1 VSDKIS
7 ACLLVRDDASTLKVC
22 LESIRPHVDELVILD
37 TGSTDDSPA
46 IAKEYADKWARWTDC
61 NDEAGLIADF
71 AAARNRSYELASH
84 DWVFWADAD
93 DEFVGGEHLR
103 ELAAKRPT
111 ENVMYLVPYEYQHDA
126 AGRVTVYHYREN
138 LAYPRQSYRWR
149 VPVHE
154 VMVPEGPIVGSTATA
169 YVHDVLPGRDIRRV
183 HRKQHST
190 KPPDPMRNWRILD
203 RYVRANGEGDVRALY
218 YLGVECS
225 TLGMPGQALS
235 NLRRY
240 VQLTDSPSG
249 WTDERCLATLE
260 IARVHEKIGDWEQAI
275 EWGLRA
281 MATKSWCEPY
291 FVVARGCMALAELGK
306 NVTYNYKRAARF
318 AQDGLKLSKT
328 NTVLFVNP
336 MERYEIHRVLN
347 VALYKLGD
355 LPSALQSCR
364 DGLEGLPG
372 DPELTNNLAVFDGA
386 VTRNRVLGD
395 LTRLYE
401 IGQLAPDW
409 CNALASRL
417 AGAAQQMAAAPALP
431 PAPVALP
438 PCPVPAQTA
447 AEGCLDIAL
456 FVGPQF
462 EPWNPETLA
471 ATGMGGSEVMA
482 WEMSKRLR
490 ALGHRVRVFGH
501 CNPEHEGLF
510 DGVEWL
516 AWERFQGSTCDVLI
530 ASRRPEAV
538 DPGVCDAKV
547 RLLWLHDIHVGDALD
562 YRRALATDA
571 VLALS
576 NWHRA
581 TLLQIYPGLDPSKV
595 VVTRNGI
602 DYGRFD
608 LGASFATEGPYSL
621 PEMQKQYPGE
631 PIQDLWARVPG
642 GIELIIRHPHRLVY
656 SSSPDRGLH
665 ILLELWPQ
673 IRAEIPDAELRVLYG
688 FDNLE
693 KAAAARQ
700 DPRELALVAK
710 LKEGLKQEGIVN
722 RGRVSPSDLALT
734 FLSAGVW
741 AAPSWFSETFC
752 ISCVEAMAAGLHIV
766 TTPVA
771 ALKEVALPPA
781 VLVPGV
787 IEDPYAAQTPEFLAE
802 FFHQTIQA
810 MRRAEV
816 GPAEYQRPYG
826 LDELA
831 KEWDEMLRGLVETVP
846 GTCPR
851 FAA

>member
-46 IAKEYADKWARWTDC
+46 IAKDYADKWEQWTGC
-61 NDEAGLIADF
+61 NDEEGKIADF
-71 AAARNRSYELASH
+71 AAARNKSYELASH

-93 DEFVGGEHLR
+93 DQFVGGEHLR
-103 ELAAKRPT
+103 ELVAKKPT

-126 AGRVTVYHYREN
+126 NGRVTVYHYREN
-138 LAYPRQSYRWR
+138 LVYPRQSYRWR

-154 VMVPEGPIVGSTATA
+154 VLVPEGPIVGSTATV
-169 YVHDVLPGRDIRRV
+169 YTRDILPGVDIRRV

-203 RYVRANGEGDVRALY
+203 RYTRANGEGDVRALY
-218 YLGVECS
+218 YFGVECS
-225 TLGMPGQALS
+225 VLGMLGQALS

-260 IARVHEKIGDWEQAI
+260 IARIHERMGDWEQAI

-291 FVVARGCMALAELGK
+291 FVVSRGCMALAELGK
-306 NVTYNYKRAARF
+306 NVTYNYKRSARF
-318 AQDGLKLSKT
+318 AQDGLRLAAT
-328 NTVLFVNP
+328 TTVLFVNP

-395 LTRLYE
+395 LTHLYE
-401 IGQLAPDW
+401 LGQLEPNW

-417 AGAAQQMAAAPALP
+417 VGAAQQMAAAPALP
-431 PAPVALP
+431 APAALP
-438 PCPVPAQTA
+438 ACPVPTQSA
-447 AEGCLDIAL
+447 ADGCLDIAL
-456 FVGPQF
+456 FVGPQY

-516 AWERFQGSTCDVLI
+516 AWERFQGTTCDVLI

-538 DPGVCDAKV
+538 DPEVCDAKV
-547 RLLWLHDIHVGDALD
+547 RLLWVHDCHLGDALD

-571 VLALS
+571 ILALT
-576 NWHRA
+576 NWHKA
-581 TLLQIYPGLDPSKV
+581 TLLQIYPGLDPRKV
-595 VVTRNGI
+595 IVTRNGI

-608 LGASFATEGPYSL
+608 AAPCDLCHGHGYGGGLVCEQCGNDGAVSP
-621 PEMQKQYPGE
+621 P
-631 PIQDLWARVPG
+631 RN
-642 GIELIIRHPHRLVY
+642 PHRLVY

-673 IRAEIPDAELRVLYG
+673 IRAEIPDAELYVAYG
-688 FDNLE
+688 FANWE
-693 KAAAARQ
+693 KAAATRN
-700 DPRELALVAK
+700 DPRELAQLAK
-710 LKEGLKQEGIVN
+710 IKAGLEQPGITSL
-722 RGRVSPSDLALT
+722 GRVKPDWLT
-734 FLSAGVW
+734 LEFLSAGVW
-741 AAPSWFSETFC
+741 AYPTWFSETSC
-752 ISCVEAMAAGLHIV
+752 ITAMEAMAAGLHIV
-766 TTPVA
+766 ATSVA
-771 ALKEVALPPA
+771 ALSETLLPPA
-781 VLVPGV
+781 VFVAGV
-787 IEDPYAAQTPEFLAE
+787 TEDPYAAQTPEFLAE
-802 FFHQTIQA
+802 FYHRAIEA

-816 GPAEYQRPYG
+816 GPAEYPRPYG

-831 KEWDEMLRGLVETVP
+831 KAWDEMLRGLVETVP
-846 GTCPR
+846 GTVPR
-851 FAA
+851 FEAA